1 MWSQKESVT
10 GPPLALTEDLLI
22 GVGEHKKVYV
32 HPDDETLCVKVL
44 HYGETDEDWQKEL
57 RYRRSRE
64 RRGLSSTL
72 LTQYYGA
79 CPLEGG
85 GIGHIFERVRDFDG
99 QDSLSFQQHI
109 DLNRSS
115 PRIDFN
121 AVITGMVTFRYLLFQ
136 EKIITSNM
144 EPCNFS
150 VQIVAPDFYR
160 LRIMDNIGSPVLIPL
175 LFYIDAL
182 ALRHIKRYWRRF
194 VLDLN
199 RQYPWLI
206 NDNIAAMLL

>member
-10 GPPLALTEDLLI
+10 GPPLALTEELLI

-121 AVITGMVTFRYLLFQ
+121 AVITGMITFRYLLFQ

-160 LRIMDNIGSPVLIPL
+160 LRIMDNIGSPVFIPL
-175 LFYIDAL
+175 IFYIDAL

-206 NDNIAAMLL
+206 NENIAAILL